1 MHGKVNDNEST
12 GPIPVAGDHTDIA
25 TRETKTLYAV
35 AYEFVNRKTGEV
47 IPQIEYMH
55 ALDEPNARFQFH
67 AGHRWPEIGRIV
79 SVGPVVGRF
88 VDDKDGKRL
97 SL

>member
-1 MHGKVNDNEST
+1 MHGS
-12 GPIPVAGDHTDIA
+12 IPVAGDHTDIA
-25 TRETKTLYAV
+25 TRETKILYAV
-35 AYEFVNRKTGEV
+35 AYEFVDRKTGEV

-67 AGHRWPEIGRIV
+67 AGHRWPEVGRIV